1 MKRKLSVKDPISKFI
16 TDYPREMKL
25 PSNIFS
31 PTLQEFMKP
40 YKIKYFRLLHT
51 SKIITKNEQL
61 SFLKK
66 PLAFEPGLSS
76 LIPIQDIFCWE

>member
-40 YKIKYFRLLHT
+40 YKIKST
-51 SKIITKNEQL
+51 SVCFTPEKSLPKMN
-61 SFLKK
+61 SFL
-66 PLAFEPGLSS
+66 F
-76 LIPIQDIFCWE
+76 